1 MRPPLMSPFADAVAQ
16 PLDATVALLAR
27 FRGDPR
33 TVKMNLACG
42 TFVGSDG
49 QVPLMRAVRDAEVS
63 LAAEGRSRDY
73 QAMAGDERLLRAAR
87 ELLLGRELAE
97 STRHRLAALQTLG
110 GTGALRI
117 AADLLY
123 ALMPAARVY
132 VSRPTWG
139 NHPQIFETAGFEV
152 HEHPYIDAATGEPDF
167 AGMAR
172 TLREDAPHGSIVV
185 LHTSCHNPTGFD
197 PSAAQWEELADVFV
211 EKGLIAVHDV
221 AYQGLGEGLDEDVR
235 SLRMFVARGIPTLV
249 ANSLSKTFSLYG
261 ERVGTLVVT
270 CADATEAHRVGSMMQ
285 RIVRTNYS
293 TPPIHG
299 AALIVRVLE
308 DPVLLESWKT
318 ELNAM
323 GRHVRAMRRAVIDG
337 FHEMGLPVVRER
349 LEAQKGLFCFSG
361 IPPEVVDR
369 LRTDRGI
376 YLLRS
381 GRLCLAALDAQG
393 VQRFVRETA
402 EAWAVVA

>member
-1 MRPPLMSPFADAVAQ
+1 MHSPLMSPFAAAIAQ

-33 TVKMNLACG
+33 TAKMNLACG
-42 TFVGSDG
+42 TFVNSDG
-49 QVPLMRAVRDAEVS
+49 QVPLMRAVRDAEIS
-63 LAAEGRSRDY
+63 LAAEARPRDY
-73 QAMAGDERLLRAAR
+73 QAMTGDERLLRADR
-87 ELLLGRELAE
+87 ELLLGRELADAL
-97 STRHRLAALQTLG
+97 RHRLAALQTLG

-117 AADLLY
+117 AADLLH

-132 VSRPTWG
+132 IGRPTWG
-139 NHPQIFETAGFEV
+139 NHPQIFEAAGFEV
-152 HEHPYIDAATGEPDF
+152 HEHPYVDPVTGVPDF

-172 TLREDAPHGSIVV
+172 TLRDDAPHGSIVV

-197 PSAAQWEELADVFV
+197 PSAPEWEELADIFV

-221 AYQGLGEGLDEDVR
+221 AYQGLGDGLDEDVR

-249 ANSLSKTFSLYG
+249 AHSLSKTFSLYG
-261 ERVGTLVVT
+261 ERVGTLNVT
-270 CADATEAHRVGSMMQ
+270 CVDPTEAHRVGSMMQ

-308 DPVLLESWKT
+308 DPALLESWKA
-318 ELNAM
+318 ELDTMA
-323 GRHVRAMRRAVIDG
+323 RHVRAMRRAVIEG
-337 FHEMGLPVVRER
+337 FHEAGVPVGCER

-361 IPPEVVDR
+361 IPPEVIDR
-369 LRTDRGI
+369 LRTEMGI

-381 GRLCLAALDAQG
+381 GRLCLAALDTQG
-393 VQRFVRETA
+393 VQRFVVA
-402 EAWAVVA
+402 AANAWTVVA